1 MENDRTYSWF
11 LLVKLFGWIVVVVS
25 FVLMRD
31 SQEDSISPMLVANTD
46 TRVRLSKNN
55 ASVNVTELQQLPVDA
70 DANVTELQQSSRDTK
85 QSLDDS
91 SMDFKKIEAKIVDRL
106 LNGYG
111 SEKDKYIIHSPI
123 YRAGFTNSFRC
134 LIGSIVV
141 SIATGRRLR
150 SIYDQYR
157 IV

>member
-46 TRVRLSKNN
+46 TRVRLSKNS
-55 ASVNVTELQQLPVDA
+55 ASVNVTELQQ
-70 DANVTELQQSSRDTK
+70 SSGDTK

-91 SMDFKKIEAKIVDRL
+91 SMDFKRIEAKIVDRL

>member
-11 LLVKLFGWIVVVVS
+11 LLVKLFGWIV
-25 FVLMRD
+25 
-31 SQEDSISPMLVANTD
+31 
-46 TRVRLSKNN
+46 RLSKNS
-55 ASVNVTELQQLPVDA
+55 ASVNVTELQQ
-70 DANVTELQQSSRDTK
+70 SSGDTK
-85 QSLDDS
+85 QPLDDS
-91 SMDFKKIEAKIVDRL
+91 SMDFKRIEAKIVDRL

-150 SIYDQYR
+150 SIYDQYH

>member
-31 SQEDSISPMLVANTD
+31 NQEDSISPMLVANTH
-46 TRVRLSKNN
+46 TRVRLSKNS
-55 ASVNVTELQQLPVDA
+55 ASVNVTELQQ
-70 DANVTELQQSSRDTK
+70 SSGDTK

-91 SMDFKKIEAKIVDRL
+91 SMDFKRIEAKIVDRL